1 MTSTHPVR
9 AARHPRPG
17 VRETYSLVMDGTG
30 AGTAIMLAVAAVLWF
45 AYLVPTWLRRREYL
59 ATERTATRLQQ
70 TIRVLA
76 ETAEIPDAVRVAAT
90 AREAARQERI
100 LRAQQRRS
108 DAMAARQVAAVRRET
123 PSSAPRPAL
132 HPDVLRRRRMRRTR
146 LGASLLMVVA
156 TVVALVQVWLIATT
170 GMTPG
175 AVGVLA
181 LAGVGGAV
189 AIAVQRRLD
198 ARAMPRVASSSRQR
212 TAVQVRDVAA
222 PAERREPWTPVEM
235 PRPMY
240 LSRPASEP
248 LSPRP
253 DLQEALRAAAAEAE
267 ATLRAAQASPE
278 VVRLRSARPSKY
290 AGMGVLGPDSVES
303 TDLDEVLRRRRSA
316 G

>member
-1 MTSTHPVR
+1 
-9 AARHPRPG
+9 
-17 VRETYSLVMDGTG
+17 MDGTG
-30 AGTAIMLAVAAVLWF
+30 AGTAIMLAIAAVLWF
-45 AYLVPTWLRRREYL
+45 LYLVPTWLRRREYL

-76 ETAEIPDAVRVAAT
+76 ETAELPDTVRVAAT
-90 AREAARQERI
+90 AREAARQERL

-123 PSSAPRPAL
+123 PSSTPRMSL
-132 HPDVLRRRRMRRTR
+132 DPDILRRRRMRRTR
-146 LGASLLMVVA
+146 LGASLLMVAA
-156 TVVALVQVWLIATT
+156 TAVALVQVWLIATT

-175 AVGVLA
+175 AVGVLG
-181 LAGVGGAV
+181 LAGAGGAT

-198 ARAMPRVASSSRQR
+198 ARAMPRVAASARTR
-212 TAVQVRDVAA
+212 TAVQLPEATPEVR
-222 PAERREPWTPVEM
+222 RRPWTPVEM

-240 LSRPASEP
+240 LSRPAPESVA
-248 LSPRP
+248 PRV

-278 VVRLRSARPSKY
+278 VVRLRSSRPSKY
-290 AGMGVLGPDSVES
+290 AGMGVLGPDAVE
-303 TDLDEVLRRRRSA
+303 TPDLDEVLRRRRSA

>member
-1 MTSTHPVR
+1 M
-9 AARHPRPG
+9 
-17 VRETYSLVMDGTG
+17 EGTG
-30 AGTAIMLAVAAVLWF
+30 AGTAIMLAVAALLWF
-45 AYLVPTWLRRREYL
+45 LYLVPTWLRRREYL

-70 TIRVLA
+70 TIRVMA
-76 ETAEIPDAVRVAAT
+76 ETAEMPDTVRVAAT

-100 LRAQQRRS
+100 LRAEQRRA

-123 PSSAPRPAL
+123 PSSAPQVSL
-132 HPDVLRRRRMRRTR
+132 DPDVLRRRRMRRTR
-146 LGASLLMVVA
+146 LGASLLMAA
-156 TVVALVQVWLIATT
+156 TTIVALLQVWLIATT

-175 AVGVLA
+175 AVGILA
-181 LAGVGGAV
+181 IAATGGAI

-198 ARAMPRVASSSRQR
+198 ARAMPRVAASTRSR
-212 TAVQVRDVAA
+212 TAVQLAESDPEVR
-222 PAERREPWTPVEM
+222 RQPWTPVEM

-240 LSRPASEP
+240 LSRPAPESVA
-248 LSPRP
+248 PRA

-278 VVRLRSARPSKY
+278 VVRLRSSRPSKY
-290 AGMGVLGPDSVES
+290 AGMGVLGPDAVET

>member
-1 MTSTHPVR
+1 M
-9 AARHPRPG
+9 
-17 VRETYSLVMDGTG
+17 EGTG
-30 AGTAIMLAVAAVLWF
+30 AGTAIMLAVAALLWF
-45 AYLVPTWLRRREYL
+45 LYLVPTWLRRREYL

-70 TIRVLA
+70 TIRVMA
-76 ETAEIPDAVRVAAT
+76 ETAEMPDTVRVAAT
-90 AREAARQERI
+90 AREAARQERM
-100 LRAQQRRS
+100 LRAEQRRA

-123 PSSAPRPAL
+123 PSSAPQVSL
-132 HPDVLRRRRMRRTR
+132 DPDVLRRRRMRRTR
-146 LGASLLMVVA
+146 LGASLLMAA
-156 TVVALVQVWLIATT
+156 TTIVALLQVWLIATT

-181 LAGVGGAV
+181 LAATGGAV

-198 ARAMPRVASSSRQR
+198 SRAMPRVAASSRSR
-212 TAVQVRDVAA
+212 TAVQLAESDPEVR
-222 PAERREPWTPVEM
+222 RQPWTPVEM

-240 LSRPASEP
+240 LSRPAPESVA
-248 LSPRP
+248 PRA

-278 VVRLRSARPSKY
+278 VVRLRSSRPSKY
-290 AGMGVLGPDSVES
+290 AGMGVLGPDAVET

>member
-1 MTSTHPVR
+1 M
-9 AARHPRPG
+9 
-17 VRETYSLVMDGTG
+17 EGTG
-30 AGTAIMLAVAAVLWF
+30 AGTAIMLAVAALLWF
-45 AYLVPTWLRRREYL
+45 VYLVPTWLRRREYL

-70 TIRVLA
+70 TIRVMA
-76 ETAEIPDAVRVAAT
+76 ETAEMPDTVRVAAT

-100 LRAQQRRS
+100 LRAQQRRA

-123 PSSAPRPAL
+123 PSSAPQVSL
-132 HPDVLRRRRMRRTR
+132 DPDVLRRRRMRRTR
-146 LGASLLMVVA
+146 LGASLLMAA
-156 TVVALVQVWLIATT
+156 TTIVALLQVWLIATT

-181 LAGVGGAV
+181 LAATGGAV

-198 ARAMPRVASSSRQR
+198 SRAMPRVAASSRSR
-212 TAVQVRDVAA
+212 TAVQLAESDPEVR
-222 PAERREPWTPVEM
+222 RQPWTPVEM

-240 LSRPASEP
+240 LSRPAPESVA
-248 LSPRP
+248 PRA

-278 VVRLRSARPSKY
+278 VVRLRSSRPSKY
-290 AGMGVLGPDSVES
+290 AGMGVLGPDAVET

>member
-1 MTSTHPVR
+1 
-9 AARHPRPG
+9 
-17 VRETYSLVMDGTG
+17 MDGTG
-30 AGTAIMLAVAAVLWF
+30 AGTAIMLAIAALLWF
-45 AYLVPTWLRRREYL
+45 LYLVPSWLRRREYL

-76 ETAEIPDAVRVAAT
+76 ETAEVPDEVRFAAT

-100 LRAQQRRS
+100 VRAQQRRA

-123 PSSAPRPAL
+123 PASAPRPAL
-132 HPDVLRRRRMRRTR
+132 DPDVLRRRRMRRTR
-146 LGASLLMVVA
+146 LGASLLMVVS
-156 TVVALVQVWLIATT
+156 TVITLTQVWLIATT

-175 AVGVLA
+175 ALGVLA
-181 LAGVGGAV
+181 LAGVGGAA
-189 AIAVQRRLD
+189 AIATQRRLD
-198 ARAMPRVASSSRQR
+198 ARAMPRASASARSR
-212 TAVQVRDVAA
+212 TAVQVPDATPAA
-222 PAERREPWTPVEM
+222 TREPWTPVEM

-240 LSRPASEP
+240 LSRPAPEP
-248 LSPRP
+248 VATTSRA

-278 VVRLRSARPSKY
+278 VVRLRSSRPSKY
-290 AGMGVLGPDSVES
+290 AGMGVLGPDAVQA